1 VHETT
6 LLTIADRERASRTLK
21 LNAIAPSGAS
31 GVSTTDGDGRAPFL
45 LGEGSSGAT
54 STCTHAAKI
63 AKVKPG
69 VVSAGNLTSGVSQE
83 FAAKVS
89 APPRHWQRCR
99 SRGAT

>member
-54 STCTHAAKI
+54 STSTNTNTNAAKI

-69 VVSAGNLTSGVSQE
+69 VVSAGNLTKSY
-83 FAAKVS
+83 
-89 APPRHWQRCR
+89 
-99 SRGAT
+99 